1 MSIKIA
7 LVGAGHMGRIHLGKL
22 IELEDVEVLGV
33 VDVDRNALDNVYK
46 NHRLPIYEDYKN
58 ISDIIDGVVISSPTE
73 SHYEMAKYFLERGV
87 HVFIEK
93 PITTEIAQGKELVEI
108 SDKLNLVLQIG
119 LLERFNPA
127 IKEAMKHIERPL
139 FIEARRMSSFTGRST
154 DIDVV
159 LDMMIHD
166 IDLTLSVVKDDVY
179 EIQAYGMPFVSDKL
193 DMASAWIKF
202 SSGCTACITAS
213 RVSVNRERSFA
224 IYESKKRYFVDLLS
238 GRLTGTVIGYGGGVD
253 TFEYEADKVDS
264 VKEELLEFISSIS
277 GGKKPRISGKEGV
290 NALVIAEKI
299 KKIAANKS

>member
-166 IDLTLSVVKDDVY
+166 IDLTLSVVKDDRTKD
-179 EIQAYGMPFVSDKL
+179 EEQKL
-193 DMASAWIKF
+193 KDVF
-202 SSGCTACITAS
+202 GT
-213 RVSVNRERSFA
+213 RVA
-224 IYESKKRYFVDLLS
+224 IVKRGNGAKVVFNFYSKEDFDQ
-238 GRLTGTVIGYGGGVD
+238 
-253 TFEYEADKVDS
+253 FM
-264 VKEELLEFISSIS
+264 
-277 GGKKPRISGKEGV
+277 
-290 NALVIAEKI
+290 NKI
-299 KKIAANKS
+299 EDFDFMNI